1 MAGSDCGAELGLF
14 QVEGRPVER
23 PRWIDKARASAGLR
37 RRGGP
42 RKILLVRAP
51 DRGGSPRRSPPTDP
65 DEGAVGSALVADLG
79 VGPEVWLFL
88 TLLACVTIFFKFGR
102 FWSIRNLDLLLL
114 FALAPGM
121 MMLVASGAGAP
132 PWIAYCWLFLGSLL
146 WLARCLLDLGL
157 SRRPLMEPNLN
168 AAGLACI
175 SMGVLGLFVVETVSL
190 TLAEGSARNP
200 ADAKPSKRETE
211 PRWPPPPAA
220 LVAMVVQER
229 LLPSELKQDPEQGP
243 GPAPGVRGPDRAG
256 GRPLRRRLA
265 TLRAADRRAV
275 RGDLLPAPAL
285 RAVRARRQRPAH
297 PGGPDRD
304 GDCLLPDPV
313 GLRPPDRRVGGLDA
327 REHRPD
333 PALDRL
339 LPETGLARILA
350 ALAGGLGGCMR
361 CRQASSD
368 ARPGRMARSALGART
383 MAEAGLWPIVDA
395 PPGSFWAGV
404 DAGYRLPVWIAYLAL
419 VVWTSF
425 WPAEKNLGTS

>member
-1 MAGSDCGAELGLF
+1 M
-14 QVEGRPVER
+14 
-23 PRWIDKARASAGLR
+23 
-37 RRGGP
+37 
-42 RKILLVRAP
+42 
-51 DRGGSPRRSPPTDP
+51 
-65 DEGAVGSALVADLG
+65 GSALVADLG

-211 PRWPPPPAA
+211 PPMAPTPSGA
-220 LVAMVVQER
+220 VAMVVQSAP
-229 LLPSELKQDPEQGP
+229 LPSELKQDPNKGLGRLLACVAQIGLVVGLCAIGWRHFERP
-243 GPAPGVRGPDRAG
+243 IAG
-256 GRPLRRRLA
+256 LSVA
-265 TLRAADRRAV
+265 TCYL
-275 RGDLLPAPAL
+275 LLPYARFAL
-285 RAVRARRQRPAH
+285 ADSGQLVP
-297 PGGPDRD
+297 
-304 GDCLLPDPV
+304 
-313 GLRPPDRRVGGLDA
+313 
-327 REHRPD
+327 
-333 PALDRL
+333 
-339 LPETGLARILA
+339 A
-350 ALAGGLGGCMR
+350 ALIVTAIAFYRIPWVSAPLIGVSAAWMPASIGLIPLWTGFYRKRGWLKFSLLSLGVWGGCMLV
-361 CRQASSD
+361 
-368 ARPGRMARSALGART
+368 ARLVPVLGEWPVALGART

-425 WPAEKNLGTS
+425 WPAEKNLGELVATSAALLVASQFWYLSAGGTLVLLYLPLVILMMFRPTLGRRSTIIPKPKPRREAKPIATDA